1 MDHVHALGLRLLVVE
16 DEAMV
21 AMLIE
26 DMLTELGCVIIDI
39 APSVSKAV
47 RLVDDKGEMLDG
59 AILDVNLGGE
69 KVFPV
74 ADALA
79 LRGVPFLFA
88 TGYGPAGLSERYP
101 GVTTLT
107 KPFRVSA
114 LEQALGALRKSSE
127 SFPG

>member
-1 MDHVHALGLRLLVVE
+1 MDHVHTLGLRLLVVE

-26 DMLTELGCVIIDI
+26 DMLTELGCVIVDI

-101 GVTTLT
+101 GVITLT

-114 LEQALGALRKSSE
+114 LEQALSVLRKSSE